1 MDMNINY
8 CMFGRYLEVGK
19 IYAIFFVFQVFVIT
33 LDPEDI
39 KVGTK
44 SRHLCVCMLMFA
56 VFGLVGSLS

>member
-1 MDMNINY
+1 MDMNSNY

-19 IYAIFFVFQVFVIT
+19 IYAVFFVFQVFVIT

-44 SRHLCVCMLMFA
+44 SKHLCMCADLIMIYTQPIQT
-56 VFGLVGSLS
+56 